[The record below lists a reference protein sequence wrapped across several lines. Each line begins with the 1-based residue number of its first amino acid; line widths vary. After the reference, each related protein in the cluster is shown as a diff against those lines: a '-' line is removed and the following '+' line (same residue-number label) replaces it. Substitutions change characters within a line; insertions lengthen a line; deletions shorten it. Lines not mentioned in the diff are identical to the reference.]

1 MSAKKATKSKKS
13 QGFSDF
19 EKQAVR
25 DRAKELKAEQRMNSD
40 RAAGEKAILD
50 RIASM
55 PESDRSIAKRVHAI
69 VTETAPELMPKTW
82 YGMPAYAHKDGKAVV
97 FFQDAKKFQARYAT
111 LGFSDSAKLDDSDMW
126 PTSFALKK
134 LGPAEEAKIR
144 ALVKKA
150 TVGG

>member
-1 MSAKKATKSKKS
+1 MTKDKSTKKAAKSNK
-13 QGFSDF
+13 GFSDF
-19 EKQAVR
+19 EKAAMK
-25 DRAKELKAEQRMNSD
+25 DRLRELKAEERMNSD

-50 RIASM
+50 RIATM
-55 PESDRSIAKRVHAI
+55 PEPDRSIAKRVHAI

-144 ALVKKA
+144 AL
-150 TVGG
+150 

>member
-1 MSAKKATKSKKS
+1 MHLAERAQRLGESETL
-13 QGFSDF
+13 
-19 EKQAVR
+19 AVTR
-25 DRAKELKAEQRMNSD
+25 RAKELKAEQRMNSD

-97 FFQDAKKFQARYAT
+97 FFQDAKKFQARYAS
-111 LGFSDSAKLDDSDMW
+111 LGFNDTAKLDDGDMW